1 MTGRRLNIR
10 KVNSI
15 PQDLLESRWPYIKTH
30 RSELYGN
37 VKEIV
42 SRVRKEGDRAV
53 SRYTQKFDGI
63 DLDGRFRITGQEI
76 EDAYN
81 QVTKK
86 QVAAIEV
93 AISRLA
99 ATSRRY
105 LQRAEFSF
113 KSDGI
118 RTWSRVCPISRV
130 GCYIPGGL
138 AAYPSSVV
146 MATVPARVAGVKRIV
161 ICTPPNEK
169 GNIHPL
175 TLVAADRCQVD
186 EVYSVGGAQ
195 AIAALAYGT
204 ESIKKVQKIV
214 GPGNKYVTLAKRIV
228 SADVQIDLPAGPS
241 ELLVLADNSAK
252 PEFIALDLISQA
264 EHDIDA
270 SVLLVTSSNETASKV
285 ESQLRKRLSSVARAE
300 TIFEALQQNALIY
313 VCQNMEEGVEF
324 ANKYAPEHVQIMAKN
339 AKGIAEKI
347 TSAGVVLIGD
357 YSPVAASDYCL
368 GTNHI
373 LPTGGFGN
381 AFSGLSVNDFMRSFM
396 IVESSRSGLKQVAPH
411 IQILSESEGLPNH
424 GKAVEGRFIE

>member
-1 MTGRRLNIR
+1 MTDGKLNIR
-10 KVNSI
+10 RVTSA
-15 PQDLLESRWPYIKTH
+15 PQDLLESRWPNRKTN
-30 RSELYGN
+30 RSKMYPHVE
-37 VKEIV
+37 EIV
-42 SRVRKEGDRAV
+42 RRVRKEGDSAV
-53 SRYTQKFDGI
+53 SRYTQEFDGI
-63 DLDGRFRITGQEI
+63 DLDGKFRITDQEI

-86 QVAAIEV
+86 QVAAIEI
-93 AISRLA
+93 AISKLA
-99 ATSRRY
+99 ATSKRY

-113 KSDGI
+113 KSEGI
-118 RTWSRVCPISRV
+118 RAWNKVRPIRDV
-130 GCYIPGGL
+130 GCYVPGGL

-146 MATVPARVAGVKRIV
+146 MAAVPARVAGVKRVV

-169 GNIHPL
+169 GNINPL
-175 TLVAADRCQVD
+175 TLVAADRCKVS

-204 ESIKKVQKIV
+204 KSIKKVQKIV

-228 SADVQIDLPAGPS
+228 SEDVQIDLPAGPS
-241 ELLVLADNSAK
+241 ELLVLADNSAR
-252 PEFIALDLISQA
+252 PELIALDLISQA

-270 SVLLVTSSNETASKV
+270 SVLLVTSSNEIASKA
-285 ESQLRKRLSSVARAE
+285 ELQLRKRLSSIARAE
-300 TIFEALQQNALIY
+300 TIFESLQQNGLIY
-313 VCQNMEEGVEF
+313 VCRNMEEGIEF

-339 AKGIAEKI
+339 AMGIAEKI

-381 AFSGLSVNDFMRSFM
+381 VFSGLSVNDFTRSFM
-396 IVESSRSGLKQVAPH
+396 VVESSRSGLKQVAPY
-411 IQILSESEGLPNH
+411 IQTLSESEGLPNH